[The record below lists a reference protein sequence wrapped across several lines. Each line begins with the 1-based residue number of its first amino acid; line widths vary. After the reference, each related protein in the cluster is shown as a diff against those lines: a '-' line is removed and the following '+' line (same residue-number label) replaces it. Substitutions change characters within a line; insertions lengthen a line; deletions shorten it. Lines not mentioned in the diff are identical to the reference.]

1 MEIEFDVKITSNI
14 LYDYMLRHTYSSL
27 SGLTGSLVGVLM
39 LMLFAS
45 NRQPICLIIGAV
57 ILLYLPWTLFIKSK
71 QQALNTPAFKKP
83 LHYRLSDEGIEVS
96 QDGTTEKM
104 GWENMYRAV
113 STTHSIVVYT
123 TRTSACIFPKKDL
136 GEPVQ
141 SDRDHLDTYAAKE
154 SKDQRLITKRQS
166 NESTGSGRTR
176 KWNRAGCQ
184 GLQNI
189 EYRYEEA

>member
-1 MEIEFDVKITSNI
+1 
-14 LYDYMLRHTYSSL
+14 
-27 SGLTGSLVGVLM
+27 M

-136 GEPVQ
+136 GENRYKVI
-141 SDRDHLDTYAAKE
+141 E
-154 SKDQRLITKRQS
+154 II
-166 NESTGSGRTR
+166 STHMPPKKVKIRG
-176 KWNRAGCQ
+176 
-184 GLQNI
+184 
-189 EYRYEEA
+189 